1 MRFVR
6 IPHGLTSRVK
16 VAEPTTTITD
26 ALLAAESL
34 FLSALLSHCYANGGS
49 VPVALWAGG
58 FVATGISAAAGG
70 VYHGFPQWNAGT
82 RSALWKC
89 VIYSIGLTS
98 LLLFSGAAIA
108 TTSGATRLGLLC
120 AAGIQF
126 CVYAVW
132 MIRHNEFKYIILD
145 YVPAM
150 LGILLL
156 QALRFHA
163 QSSPWIIGGILV
175 SFAAAGVQLSG
186 FRRRLPFNHND
197 LYHLTQMLAMYL
209 LYRGA
214 LLF

>member
-1 MRFVR
+1 MRLVR

-16 VAEPTTTITD
+16 VAEPTTTVTD

-34 FLSALLSHCYANGGS
+34 LLSALLFHHYAEGGG
-49 VPVALWAGG
+49 VPAALWAGG

-70 VYHGFPQWNAGT
+70 VYHGFPEWSAGV

-89 VIYSIGLTS
+89 VIYSVGLTS
-98 LLLFSGAAIA
+98 LLLFSGSAIA
-108 TTSGATRLGLLC
+108 TTSGPARLALVS
-120 AAGIQF
+120 AAAVQF

-150 LGILLL
+150 LGILVL
-156 QALRFHA
+156 QLFHFQ

-175 SFAAAGVQLSG
+175 SFAAAGIQLSG

-197 LYHLTQMLAMYL
+197 LYHLVQMLAMYL